1 MKTIKIFIVGLLFS
15 FFSAFSQNFNNNSS
29 PYSGVNRDI
38 GRNYSPPQQP
48 SASEIEKKKTEQLN
62 KFIDKLKK
70 ELSLDELQTIA
81 IRNEIEKNNRNID
94 IVIKKETSDDEKS
107 KEITSMM
114 ERTDKVV
121 NSFLNKEQK
130 EKYKVL
136 VEESKPKKKEKKK
149 KKEESSVEE
158 IQKEETKTEE

>member
-15 FFSAFSQNFNNNSS
+15 FFSVFSQNFNNNSS

-70 ELSLDELQTIA
+70 ELSLDELQAIA

-94 IVIKKETSDDEKS
+94 IILKKETSEDEKS

-114 ERTDKVV
+114 LRTDKLVI
-121 NSFLNKEQK
+121 SYLNKEQK
-130 EKYKVL
+130 EKYKIFL
-136 VEESKPKKKEKKK
+136 EENNPKKKNKKK
-149 KKEESSVEE
+149 KKDDTS
-158 IQKEETKTEE
+158 IEETKTEE